1 MNRIE
6 RLQQQL
12 TGEGLDAFLVRETPN
27 IAYLTGFEGVFDDER
42 AHALLVQDGR
52 AILHT
57 DSRYANACKQ
67 AAETGGSLVQI
78 DDEAVPYAE
87 WLAKCITQGTLGIED
102 SISLAEFHKLEE
114 AMAESVQLRETKAV
128 VSKLRQVKDA
138 AELGHMRAAQAI
150 TDAAFSHIVTVMKP
164 GMTERE
170 VAHELDNFM
179 FAQGAD
185 ALAFPTIVATGPNA
199 ANPHAQ
205 PGETALE
212 AGQCVVMDF
221 GARVAGYCSD
231 MTRTVF
237 LGEPNEKLARAY
249 AALREANET
258 VEAMLKPG
266 ITGAAAHQ
274 KALDVLEEAGFGG
287 TMGHGLGHSLGLE
300 IHEDPVLSPRYQEAL
315 QAGNVLTVEPGIYI
329 PGEFGMRLEDFGVL
343 TESGFEVFTQ
353 STHDLVLV

>member
-6 RLQQQL
+6 RLQQML
-12 TGEGLDAFLVRETPN
+12 AGGDLDAFLVRETPN

-42 AHALLVQDGR
+42 AHALLVREDR

-67 AAETGGSLVQI
+67 AAARGGSLVQV
-78 DDEAVPYAE
+78 DDEAVPYTE
-87 WLAKCITQGTLGIED
+87 WLAKCITQGTLGLED
-102 SISLAEFHKLEE
+102 SMSLAEFHKLEE
-114 AMAESVQLRETKAV
+114 AMVEGVQLRETKAV

-138 AELGHMRAAQAI
+138 VELGHMRAAQAI
-150 TDAAFSHIVTVMKP
+150 TDAAFAHIVTFIKP
-164 GMTERE
+164 GLTERE
-170 VAHELDNFM
+170 VARELDNFM

-185 ALAFPTIVATGPNA
+185 ALAFPTIVATGANA

-205 PGETALE
+205 PSDTALE
-212 AGQCVVMDF
+212 VGQCVVMDF
-221 GARVAGYCSD
+221 GAKVLGYCSD

-237 LGEPNEKLARAY
+237 LGEPSEKLARAY

-258 VEAMLKPG
+258 VEAMLTPG
-266 ITGAAAHQ
+266 ITGAEAHQ

-300 IHEDPVLSPRYQEAL
+300 IHEDPVLAPRYKEAL

-329 PGEFGMRLEDFGVL
+329 PGEFGMRLEDFGVF
-343 TESGFEVFTQ
+343 TENGFEVFTQ
-353 STHDLVLV
+353 STHDLVVV